1 MMDSINGDQFGILIL
16 TMPPT
21 RRFGAR
27 LCTSLSIP
35 NIRKLVYTWQK
46 CLLHLAYV
54 AVDMLSRGSRISL
67 INPKFPLFLRYEPT
81 LYYI

>member
-16 TMPPT
+16 TMSPT
-21 RRFGAR
+21 RPFGAR
-27 LCTSLSIP
+27 LCTSLSTP

-46 CLLHLAYV
+46 YLLRLADV
-54 AVDMLSRGSRISL
+54 AVGILSRGSRISL
-67 INPKFPLFLRYEPT
+67 INPNFPLSLRYEPI